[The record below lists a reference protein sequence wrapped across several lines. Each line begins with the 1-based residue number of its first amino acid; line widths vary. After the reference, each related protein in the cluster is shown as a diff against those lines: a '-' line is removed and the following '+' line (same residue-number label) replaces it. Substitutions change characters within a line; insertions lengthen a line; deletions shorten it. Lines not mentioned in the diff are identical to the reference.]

1 MDASSTFQMNV
12 SREKEISTQ
21 PAVPKNWDSQTTFS
35 SDEVID
41 AYYMGVDEGKSSV
54 MTALKKQLDSNIG
67 LAAKY
72 AVQLYAKSKQSAID
86 LKGIYLKVDDIAR
99 FSALFIV
106 DKDTFISEEF
116 LRVYAIA
123 ESCRQEA
130 EKDVDLN
137 FSFLPDTG
145 EINGSLLSS
154 DGYYLKYKDGK

>member
-1 MDASSTFQMNV
+1 MNI

-41 AYYMGVDEGKSSV
+41 AYYKGVDDGKNSII
-54 MTALKKQLDSNIG
+54 TALKKQLDNNIG

-72 AVQLYAKSKQSAID
+72 AVQLYAKSKRSDID
-86 LKGIYLKVDDIAR
+86 LKGIYLKIEDIAR

-106 DKDTFISEEF
+106 DKDTFISDGF

-123 ESCRQEA
+123 ENLRHEA
-130 EKDVDLN
+130 EKDLDLN

>member
-1 MDASSTFQMNV
+1 MNASK
-12 SREKEISTQ
+12 EKGISTQ

-41 AYYMGVDEGKSSV
+41 AYYKGVDDGKNSI
-54 MTALKKQLDSNIG
+54 MTALKKQLDNNIG

-72 AVQLYAKSKQSAID
+72 AVQLYVKSKRSDID

-106 DKDTFISEEF
+106 DKNIFISDEF
-116 LRVYAIA
+116 LRVYAMA
-123 ESCRQEA
+123 ENCRQEA

-145 EINGSLLSS
+145 EINSSLLSS